1 MVTGAS
7 SGIGAA
13 TARLL
18 RCLGARV
25 VLAAPRAER
34 LEMLAAEL
42 PGSLAVSTDLTIAE
56 EIERLVARTIDT

>member
-1 MVTGAS
+1 M
-7 SGIGAA
+7 
-13 TARLL
+13 
-18 RCLGARV
+18 